1 MQISAPFVTI
11 PKLGLT
17 QPHKLSSSELKCLEP
32 EQKLAAQK
40 WGGGHAQQVEGT
52 RRVETPVALRQKDPT
67 VAGGLLKGSA
77 VSLAGPRLD
86 RPGQGGADGWRG
98 PGPSH
103 RGAAGE
109 RQMLLGSGERP
120 GGREPVAPPR
130 PQLCP
135 VGREPATAH
144 RLGERTHLK
153 EFPSIGTKISW
164 KKM

>member
-109 RQMLLGSGERP
+109 RQMLLGQRRETWGPGTCGAATSPALPRRQRARDSAPAGGEN
-120 GGREPVAPPR
+120 AF
-130 PQLCP
+130 
-135 VGREPATAH
+135 
-144 RLGERTHLK
+144 ER
-153 EFPSIGTKISW
+153 ISKYW
-164 KKM
+164 C